1 MSQIS
6 LLPAI
11 HEIESLVKT
20 HLLNPLC
27 RVLNKR
33 IATAIAFM
41 HRGMYM
47 ENISGGM
54 SDGSFVQEHMAAVYE
69 VIATNIL
76 SHLPEE
82 YSSMVSS
89 TLATF
94 SIYCF
99 VSNASL
105 IRPLGESGRLKITQD
120 LGDLELTLEQLMFK
134 GGSTTALNQIMDG
147 KPYAELRAV
156 RQMLF
161 WSGLEN
167 KQLSSEQIAK
177 AFFREVWVKDVR
189 PSTAFHFLLTFAP
202 KLLSSPHH
210 ANHIPA
216 GEYVNILVNLDGSVN
231 DGEAVS
237 WMTTM
242 KSCDSYQQRDSI
254 GGGASSEGDKRIPAI
269 LMIIGPELLRR
280 RRQ

>member
-1 MSQIS
+1 MCQIA

-11 HEIESLVKT
+11 HEIESLVKIY
-20 HLLNPLC
+20 LLNPLC
-27 RVLNKR
+27 RVLNRR
-33 IATAIAFM
+33 IAKEMAPM
-41 HRGMYM
+41 HRGMYVDS
-47 ENISGGM
+47 ISGNVNE
-54 SDGSFVQEHMAAVYE
+54 GSFVQENIATVYDN
-69 VIATNIL
+69 IATNVL
-76 SHLPEE
+76 SRLPEE
-82 YSSMVSS
+82 YGGMVSS

-105 IRPLGESGRLKITQD
+105 VRPLGEMGRLKITQD

-134 GGSTTALNQIMDG
+134 GGSSTGLNQVNDG

-161 WSGLEN
+161 WNGLEN
-167 KQLSSEQIAK
+167 QTLSSEQIAK

-189 PSTAFHFLLTFAP
+189 PSTAFHFLITFAP

-210 ANHIPA
+210 VNHFSA
-216 GEYVNILVNLDGSVN
+216 EEYVKTLVDLDGSVE
-231 DGEAVS
+231 DGEASS
-237 WMTTM
+237 WMLTM
-242 KSCDSYQQRDSI
+242 KSCDSYQQRESLDV
-254 GGGASSEGDKRIPAI
+254 GRNEGDKRVPAI

>member
-1 MSQIS
+1 MCQIA

-11 HEIESLVKT
+11 HEIEGLVKNF
-20 HLLNPLC
+20 LLNPLC
-27 RVLNKR
+27 RVLNRK
-33 IATAIAFM
+33 IAKEMASM
-41 HRGMYM
+41 HRGVYVDS
-47 ENISGGM
+47 ISG
-54 SDGSFVQEHMAAVYE
+54 DINEGSFVQEHVAGVYE
-69 VIATNIL
+69 NIVTNVL

-82 YSSMVSS
+82 YGGMVSS

-105 IRPLGESGRLKITQD
+105 VRPLGEMGRLKITQD
-120 LGDLELTLEQLMFK
+120 LGDLELTLEQLMLK
-134 GGSTTALNQIMDG
+134 GGSSIGLNQVSDG
-147 KPYAELRAV
+147 KPYSELRAV

-161 WSGLEN
+161 WNGLEN
-167 KQLSSEQIAK
+167 KDLSSEQVAK

-210 ANHIPA
+210 ANRVTA
-216 GEYVNILVNLDGSVN
+216 EDYVKTLVNMDGSVD
-231 DGEAVS
+231 DGEAAS

-242 KSCDSYQQRDSI
+242 KCCDSYQQRESI
-254 GGGASSEGDKRIPAI
+254 DVGGLEGDRRISAM

>member
-1 MSQIS
+1 MCQIA

-11 HEIESLVKT
+11 HEIETLVKKK
-20 HLLNPLC
+20 LLNPLC

-33 IATAIAFM
+33 IGAEIAYM
-41 HRGMYM
+41 HRGLYV
-47 ENISGGM
+47 ESISSGT
-54 SDGSFVQEHMAAVYE
+54 SEGSFVQEHIASVYDS
-69 VIATNIL
+69 IATNIL
-76 SHLPEE
+76 SRLPEE
-82 YSSMVSS
+82 YGSMVSS

-105 IRPLGESGRLKITQD
+105 IRPLGETGRLKITQD

-134 GGSTTALNQIMDG
+134 SGSSIALNQINEG

-161 WSGLEN
+161 WNGLDN
-167 KQLSSEQIAK
+167 KQLSSEQVSK
-177 AFFREVWVKDVR
+177 VLFREPWVKDVR
-189 PSTAFHFLLTFAP
+189 PSIVFHFLLTFAP
-202 KLLSSPHH
+202 RLLSSPHH
-210 ANHIPA
+210 SNHVSA
-216 GEYVNILVNLDGSVN
+216 AEYVKSLVNFDGSVD
-231 DGEAVS
+231 DGESLS

-242 KSCDSYQQRDSI
+242 KSCDSYQQRESI
-254 GGGASSEGDKRIPAI
+254 DGRNGEGDRRIPAM
-269 LMIIGPELLRR
+269 LMMIGPELLRR

>member
-1 MSQIS
+1 MCQIA

-11 HEIESLVKT
+11 HEIESLVKSL
-20 HLLNPLC
+20 LLNPLC
-27 RVLNKR
+27 RVLNRR
-33 IATAIAFM
+33 IGTEIVSM
-41 HRGMYM
+41 HRGMYI
-47 ENISGGM
+47 ESIASGM
-54 SDGSFVQEHMAAVYE
+54 NEGSFVQDHVAPVYDS
-69 VIATNIL
+69 IATNIL
-76 SHLPEE
+76 SRLPEE
-82 YSSMVSS
+82 YGSMVSS

-94 SIYCF
+94 SVYSF

-105 IRPLGESGRLKITQD
+105 IRPLGETGRLKITQD
-120 LGDLELTLEQLMFK
+120 LGDLELVLEQLMFK
-134 GGSTTALNQIMDG
+134 GGSSTTLNQINDG

-167 KQLSSEQIAK
+167 KELSSEQVAK
-177 AFFREVWVKDVR
+177 AFFREAWVKDVR

-210 ANHIPA
+210 ANHVSA
-216 GEYVNILVNLDGSVN
+216 GDYVKTLVNLDGSVEN
-231 DGEAVS
+231 GESVS

-242 KSCDSYQQRDSI
+242 KSCDSYQQRESI
-254 GGGASSEGDKRIPAI
+254 DGGISEGDKRVPAV